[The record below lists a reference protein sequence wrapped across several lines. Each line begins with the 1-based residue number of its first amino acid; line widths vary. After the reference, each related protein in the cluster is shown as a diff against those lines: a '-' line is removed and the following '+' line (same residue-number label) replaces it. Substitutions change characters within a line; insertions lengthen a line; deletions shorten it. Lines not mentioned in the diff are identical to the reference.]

1 VEYNDEIC
9 FQATPQRICGEIE
22 RRKAMGY
29 RFSLV
34 LSREISEEE
43 SAILQEAGPA
53 SAVFG
58 TDSLPTNAQVTVTKM
73 DFDVTESPSLAEAIE
88 SALEAVK
95 KVPELSV
102 PGLTVPAQPAHAPEE
117 GAASD
122 PGVVVGTVVTDE
134 SASEAAPQET
144 AAKADGS
151 KPAAKKPRAAR
162 KAPAKK
168 AAEEDKKQV
177 EAGVA
182 AE

>member
-1 VEYNDEIC
+1 M
-9 FQATPQRICGEIE
+9 RGEIE

-102 PGLTVPAQPAHAPEE
+102 PGLTVPAQPAHLTEE
-117 GAASD
+117 DSA
-122 PGVVVGTVVTDE
+122 VVAGEVVTDE
-134 SASEAAPQET
+134 PTADAVPQEAAET
-144 AAKADGS
+144 ADGD
-151 KPAAKKPRAAR
+151 KPAAKKPRAAK

-168 AAEEDKKQV
+168 APTAKKSADDDKEPAEV
-177 EAGVA
+177 GASI
-182 AE
+182 

>member
-1 VEYNDEIC
+1 M
-9 FQATPQRICGEIE
+9 RGEIE

-43 SAILQEAGPA
+43 SATLQEAGCA

-73 DFDVTESPSLAEAIE
+73 DFDDTASPSLAEAIE

-117 GAASD
+117 GSASD
-122 PGVVVGTVVTDE
+122 PGVVVGTVITDE
-134 SASEAAPQET
+134 ADGEAAPQET
-144 AAKADGS
+144 AEKANGS
-151 KPAAKKPRAAR
+151 KPAAKKPRAAK

-168 AAEEDKKQV
+168 AADEDKEPA
-177 EAGVA
+177 EAGVG

>member
-1 VEYNDEIC
+1 
-9 FQATPQRICGEIE
+9 
-22 RRKAMGY
+22 MGY

-102 PGLTVPAQPAHAPEE
+102 PGLTVPAQPAHLPEE
-117 GAASD
+117 DSS
-122 PGVVVGTVVTDE
+122 VVAGEVVTDE
-134 SASEAAPQET
+134 TVADTALPDTALPDTGET
-144 AAKADGS
+144 ADGG
-151 KPAAKKPRAAR
+151 KPAAKKPRAAK

-168 AAEEDKKQV
+168 ASAAKKPADDDKEPAEV
-177 EAGVA
+177 GASI
-182 AE
+182 

>member
-1 VEYNDEIC
+1 
-9 FQATPQRICGEIE
+9 
-22 RRKAMGY
+22 MGY

-43 SAILQEAGPA
+43 SAILQEAGCA

-73 DFDVTESPSLAEAIE
+73 DFDDTSSPSLAEAIE

-102 PGLTVPAQPAHAPEE
+102 PGLTVPAQPAHAPD
-117 GAASD
+117 ADSS
-122 PGVVVGTVVTDE
+122 VVAGTVITDE
-134 SASEAAPQET
+134 AAGEAVLQETEASPQET
-144 AAKADGS
+144 AEKASGS
-151 KPAAKKPRAAR
+151 KPAARKPRAAK
-162 KAPAKK
+162 KAPAAKK
-168 AAEEDKKQV
+168 SADEDKKPV
-177 EAGVA
+177 EAGAA